1 MKTGSFLLALA
12 ATVLLVASA
21 PAIAQNYKVSAKIA
35 HDGVTVGEPIIV
47 VKHGAP
53 AEVLVRGETGYK
65 MEVTVTGEAP
75 DELQVATQLRT
86 QRGSLR
92 SAVTVKPGEPVRV
105 STGGL
110 DLTLTVT
117 PGSS

>member
-1 MKTGSFLLALA
+1 MKTGRFFLAFA

-21 PAIAQNYKVSAKIA
+21 PVFAQNYKVSAKIA
-35 HDGVTVGEPIIV
+35 HDGMTVGEPVIV

-53 AEVLVRGETGYK
+53 AEVLVRGEAGYE
-65 MEVTVTGEAP
+65 MEVTLTGEAP
-75 DELQVATQLRT
+75 DELQVATELRT
-86 QRGSLR
+86 QRGSLK
-92 SAVTVKPGEPVRV
+92 SAVTVKPGEPVLV